1 MLNFSSINTM
11 KPLLVWIAA
20 QHRFLHTNNL
30 VQCIGPIF
38 RGQDV
43 RDECPKELLVHTM
56 GAELEDV

>member
-1 MLNFSSINTM
+1 M